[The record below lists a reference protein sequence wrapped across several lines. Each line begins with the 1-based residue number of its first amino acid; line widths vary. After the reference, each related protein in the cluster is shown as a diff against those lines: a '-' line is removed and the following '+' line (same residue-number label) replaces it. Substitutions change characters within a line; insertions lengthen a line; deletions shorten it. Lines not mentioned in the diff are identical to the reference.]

1 MQGGNLEGTSNI
13 QAHLQRSTSA
23 IGTVATERGKGIGAA
38 GMPGVNRGKWSGNAG
53 SHADG
58 GDDSLP
64 EWAVENPSE
73 MGGTFDSSGAF
84 HGETAETKF
93 KLNLSAQEQSE
104 LERGGANEKSEVD
117 GGNKEQQE
125 PAKERAESDALE
137 TDSTADK
144 AEEGTVLSQLQ
155 STPSHKQAVV
165 HSDISERFKEVEDE
179 VEKLIMDDE
188 DGGRLV
194 DGIMSEVTTN
204 THRFELPAMN
214 HDATHL
220 QQQHGMSQQQHTE
233 TVAVAERM
241 SLPFSDQLAMEQHHQ
256 QQLQQQ
262 QQQHLLPGHMISGNP
277 NELWFYR
284 DPQSNVQGPFSAIEM
299 TEWYRAGYFN
309 ENLFVRRF
317 SDTRFRPLGELIKL
331 CHGNMPFTHCHL
343 LPTPMDLDNLQ
354 IGLSSRTKP
363 ALMPEQQQQQIRSAA
378 ADEQLR
384 ANVTAAA
391 NSLSAAVKGQTN
403 THPHIQDTSH
413 MLTMRFQML
422 QDQYLQ
428 HQEYLILSELSKND
442 CFLRLDVAQREA
454 IVRSKVQLLV
464 LPEYLSS
471 FSGLSN
477 SLAALNPIAGNQLY
491 DIIAQQAKKDQ
502 QPQIQPISF
511 SDQQQHQR
519 ATGVFMDANDF
530 IVNAQLMHQQCQ
542 EQARAQAQAQAQ
554 AQSKPGTGSEQEVNK
569 VNDMP
574 GNEIDLLN
582 EYNLRMMLRRTSAT
596 VNQQQQQPQV
606 GSQLLVGQ
614 NLMMPMWPQQP
625 QSEPW
630 SAIAPNAK
638 VTLWDV
644 ATLEEEQN
652 QQLLL
657 QQQQQ
662 QQTTPKASSMEKSHL
677 HFEAASSATQQ
688 AIIEEQQTRN
698 SQQTQPMLNQV
709 QASQPKEQ
717 KPLKPQES
725 PMQANIAKP
734 ANKQAP
740 PQAPLPAAAAAAQK
754 VQGKQPELKLVGDDE
769 QRRRESVEEKR
780 RLKEER
786 KRQQQEEEKRRTLI
800 AEEEKNR
807 QMLEEKERQQ
817 QIQAQRRKAL
827 LGNMPAIIT
836 ESGETKNAKIYREM

>member
-1 MQGGNLEGTSNI
+1 MDGTSNI

-23 IGTVATERGKGIGAA
+23 IGTVAPERSKGIGTSSL
-38 GMPGVNRGKWSGNAG
+38 PGVNRGINSKWSGNNINAG
-53 SHADG
+53 SHAD

-93 KLNLSAQEQSE
+93 KLNISAQEPSE
-104 LERGGANEKSEVD
+104 FGGANEKSEVD
-117 GGNKEQQE
+117 CGKEKE
-125 PAKERAESDALE
+125 PVKEAESDLE
-137 TDSTADK
+137 REILESD
-144 AEEGTVLSQLQ
+144 GTVVNNDVNKADDSSVISQLQ

-165 HSDISERFKEVEDE
+165 HSDISERFKEVASE
-179 VEKLIMDDE
+179 VEKLIMDDD
-188 DGGRLV
+188 DGSRLV
-194 DGIMSEVTTN
+194 DGIVAEATTN
-204 THRFELPAMN
+204 THRFEIPNPSISMN
-214 HDATHL
+214 DATL
-220 QQQHGMSQQQHTE
+220 IQQRQQHGMSQQLTE
-233 TVAVAERM
+233 SAGPDRM

-262 QQQHLLPGHMISGNP
+262 QQQHLSVPGHMIGTNP

-317 SDTRFRPLGELIKL
+317 SDSRFRPLGELIKL

-354 IGLSSRTKP
+354 IALTSRAKP
-363 ALMPEQQQQQIRSAA
+363 SALNPLNPMPIAEQQQIRPAGV
-378 ADEQLR
+378 DEQLR

-391 NSLSAAVKGQTN
+391 DSLSAAVKGQMN
-403 THPHIQDTSH
+403 AHPHITDTSH

-428 HQEYLILSELSKND
+428 RQEYLILSELSKNE
-442 CFLRLDVAQREA
+442 CFQRLDAAQREA

-502 QPQIQPISF
+502 HQSQPIF
-511 SDQQQHQR
+511 SDQQQR
-519 ATGVFMDANDF
+519 SAGVFVDANDF
-530 IVNAQLMHQQCQ
+530 IVNAQMMHQQCQ
-542 EQARAQAQAQAQ
+542 EQAQGL
-554 AQSKPGTGSEQEVNK
+554 SKPGAGSSQGSDQAISEVNK
-569 VNDMP
+569 VSDIP

-582 EYNLRMMLRRTSAT
+582 EYNLRMLLRGTSAT
-596 VNQQQQQPQV
+596 VNQQQQV

-614 NLMMPMWPQQP
+614 NIMMPMWPQQP
-625 QSEPW
+625 QQSLQSEPW
-630 SAIAPNAK
+630 SSIPNAK

-652 QQLLL
+652 QQILL
-657 QQQQQ
+657 QQQQ
-662 QQTTPKASSMEKSHL
+662 TPKSSSIEKSHL
-677 HFEAASSATQQ
+677 HFEATPPTQG
-688 AIIEEQQTRN
+688 IIEEQQQTRN
-698 SQQTQPMLNQV
+698 SQQSHTLLNQI
-709 QASQPKEQ
+709 QDSHPKDQ
-717 KPLKPQES
+717 MPQKPQE
-725 PMQANIAKP
+725 PIQTIVKLP
-734 ANKQAP
+734 NKQAP
-740 PQAPLPAAAAAAQK
+740 LHASSQK
-754 VQGKQPELKLVGDDE
+754 LQGKQPELKIVGDDE
-769 QRRRESVEEKR
+769 QRRRECVEEKR

-807 QMLEEKERQQ
+807 QMQEEKERQQ

-827 LGNMPAIIT
+827 LGNVPAIIT
-836 ESGETKNAKIYREM
+836 ESGEINIHRTYRDDG

>member
-1 MQGGNLEGTSNI
+1 MQGGNLDGTSNI

-23 IGTVATERGKGIGAA
+23 IGTVATERAKGIGASA
-38 GMPGVNRGKWSGNAG
+38 LPGVNHGISSKWSGNNINAG

-58 GDDSLP
+58 VDDSLP

-104 LERGGANEKSEVD
+104 RGGGGANEKSEVD
-117 GGNKEQQE
+117 GGKERE
-125 PAKERAESDALE
+125 PAKERAESDLERDTLE
-137 TDSTADK
+137 TDSTADVNK
-144 AEEGTVLSQLQ
+144 TDDGSIINQQQ
-155 STPSHKQAVV
+155 STPSHKQVVV
-165 HSDISERFKEVEDE
+165 HSDISERIKEVADE

-214 HDATHL
+214 DATLL
-220 QQQHGMSQQQHTE
+220 QQQHGMSQQHTE
-233 TVAVAERM
+233 SAVADRM

-262 QQQHLLPGHMISGNP
+262 QHLSVLPGHMISGNP

-317 SDTRFRPLGELIKL
+317 SDSRFRPLGELIKL

-354 IGLSSRTKP
+354 IGLTSRTKHP
-363 ALMPEQQQQQIRSAA
+363 LNAMQIPEQQQQIRSAA

-391 NSLSAAVKGQTN
+391 DSLSAAVKGHMN
-403 THPHIQDTSH
+403 THPHITDTSH

-428 HQEYLILSELSKND
+428 HQEYLILSELSKNE
-442 CFLRLDVAQREA
+442 CFQRLDAAQREA
-454 IVRSKVQLLV
+454 IVSSKVQLLV

-491 DIIAQQAKKDQ
+491 NIIAQQAKKDQ
-502 QPQIQPISF
+502 HQQQPQPISF
-511 SDQQQHQR
+511 SDQQHHR
-519 ATGVFMDANDF
+519 SAGVFMDANDF

-542 EQARAQAQAQAQ
+542 EEG
-554 AQSKPGTGSEQEVNK
+554 QSKPGTATVQGSEQVLSEVNK
-569 VNDMP
+569 VSDMP
-574 GNEIDLLN
+574 GNEVDLLN
-582 EYNLRMMLRRTSAT
+582 EYNLRMLLRGTSAT
-596 VNQQQQQPQV
+596 VNQQQQQQV
-606 GSQLLVGQ
+606 GSQMLVGQ
-614 NLMMPMWPQQP
+614 NLMMPIWPQQP
-625 QSEPW
+625 QALQSEPW
-630 SAIAPNAK
+630 SAMPPNAK

-657 QQQQQ
+657 QQQQ
-662 QQTTPKASSMEKSHL
+662 TPKASSIDKSHL
-677 HFEAASSATQQ
+677 HFEATSATQQ
-688 AIIEEQQTRN
+688 GIIEEQQQTRN
-698 SQQTQPMLNQV
+698 TQRSQPMLNQV
-709 QASQPKEQ
+709 QALHPKDQ

-725 PMQANIAKP
+725 PIQPNIVKQANKNVP
-734 ANKQAP
+734 PPQAP
-740 PQAPLPAAAAAAQK
+740 PQKL
-754 VQGKQPELKLVGDDE
+754 QGKQPELKLVGDDE
-769 QRRRESVEEKR
+769 QRRRESVDEKK

-827 LGNMPAIIT
+827 LGNIPAIIT
-836 ESGETKNAKIYREM
+836 ESGETNIEHI